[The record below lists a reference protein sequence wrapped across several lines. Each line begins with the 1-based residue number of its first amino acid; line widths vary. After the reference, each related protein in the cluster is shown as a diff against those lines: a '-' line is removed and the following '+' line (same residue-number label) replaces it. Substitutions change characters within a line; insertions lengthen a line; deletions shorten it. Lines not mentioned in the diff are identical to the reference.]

1 MLFVSLAVTSALTHG
16 GGGSSSVAALTS
28 RRGALLLGASVLV
41 GGPSCRPAVAA
52 DSGFNELRARLEAP
66 SVSQLG
72 DSIMR
77 EEPVLP
83 AWLAGRWRAE
93 QTLERFSTPL
103 GVQFIGAPGRPLS
116 EAEASAADTRRQIG
130 RPVTLELRFKA
141 VPGGAVEDRE
151 FNARSRLDA
160 FAGRAVVRSSQ
171 QCSAAGVDSGP
182 GLACTLVDFLGP
194 VQQKQLVTSMR
205 VAANPTG
212 GGSFISTYSDRA
224 IFARKLVAGDTR
236 NFPPITT
243 DSEVVVTLAPDDTAA
258 GVARGKLRLL
268 SFLQPYD
275 PLYFA
280 AGRKS
285 VSISDYS
292 LTLTRLSE

>member
-1 MLFVSLAVTSALTHG
+1 MLSLVVTSALAL
-16 GGGSSSVAALTS
+16 SSSSMAALTS
-28 RRGALLLGASVLV
+28 RRGALIIGASGL
-41 GGPSCRPAVAA
+41 CLPACQPAAAA
-52 DSGFNELRARLEAP
+52 DQYNELRARLEAP
-66 SVSQLG
+66 TVRQLG
-72 DSIMR
+72 DAVMR
-77 EEPVLP
+77 DEPLLP

-93 QTLERFSTPL
+93 QTLDRFTTPL
-103 GVQFIGAPGRPLS
+103 GVQFIGAPGRPIS

-130 RPVTLELRFKA
+130 RAVNLELRFSA
-141 VPGGAVEDRE
+141 VEGGAVEDRAY
-151 FNARSRLDA
+151 NARSRLDA

-171 QCSAAGVDSGP
+171 QCTDAGVDKGP

-205 VAANPTG
+205 VAASPAAAG
-212 GGSFISTYSDRA
+212 AFVSTYSDRA

-243 DSEVVVTLAPDDTAA
+243 DSEVVVTLAPPDDPAS
-258 GVARGKLRLL
+258 GVARGRLRLL
-268 SFLQPYD
+268 SYLQPYD

-292 LTLTRLSE
+292 LTLTRLASE